1 MDIKQF
7 VKLNENGE
15 IEFDEKGFRSEYDSE
30 VYKAVDKYKN
40 GKGRDEIR
48 RELEQEAKL
57 TAEEKLKAER
67 EEFEAYRQRTKIELN
82 QAKARTKFD
91 DKLFAQEEIDFYL
104 STITDDEEKSLSQID
119 TLINARKK
127 LFEDTQKSA
136 IQNLQQQQQQNITT
150 QIVATPS
157 SSNEPTKSVQR
168 TANDVL
174 SYYRKEN

>member
-15 IEFDEKGFRSEYDSE
+15 IEFDEKGFKSEYDSE

-67 EEFEAYRQRTKIELN
+67 EEFEAYRQKTKIELN

-91 DKLFAQEEIDFYL
+91 DKLFSQEEIEFIL
-104 STITDDEEKSLSQID
+104 STVNDNEEASLSKID
-119 TLINARKK
+119 SLIAARKK
-127 LFEDTQKSA
+127 FVEESQKDTIQK
-136 IQNLQQQQQQNITT
+136 IQQQQQKPIQQTFIK
-150 QIVATPS
+150 PDG
-157 SSNEPTKSVQR
+157 NEPAKPVQR

>member
-7 VKLNENGE
+7 VKLNDNGE
-15 IEFDEKGFRSEYDSE
+15 IEFDEKGFKSEYDSE

-67 EEFEAYRQRTKIELN
+67 DEFETYKQKTKIELN

-104 STITDDEEKSLSQID
+104 ASVSDDEEESLARID
-119 TLINARKK
+119 KLINVRKK
-127 LFEDTQKSA
+127 FVEESQKNT
-136 IQNLQQQQQQNITT
+136 IQKIQQQQQNVTT
-150 QIVATPS
+150 QIIANPSVPATPKKV
-157 SSNEPTKSVQR
+157 TK
-168 TANDVL
+168 TPDEVL
-174 SYYRKEN
+174 SYYRKS